1 MRVAFLAQHLKSSGG
16 AERVL
21 SVFANEMSSR
31 QGYEVSVVLMF
42 PQESEYWL
50 DSRVRKVY
58 LYESESQYSDSSS
71 FDRMR
76 IIRNE
81 LKASRIDY
89 AIPFLWFICL
99 YTFAASIG
107 TNVKVIQTV
116 RNNPALVPSSVIMR
130 AARLVAIRFS
140 HGCFVQ
146 NKAQLEYFP
155 KRLRAK
161 MTVIP
166 NPVSSEFLDLET
178 DPSSYDVVVMVG
190 RLVEQKNHSM
200 MLKAVS
206 KLLDQG
212 RDIKVLIYGEGDLR
226 QDIAAEIEKLGLS
239 CNCRLMGGTRDVP
252 SVFSKAGVYVLT
264 SRYEG
269 QPNSLLEAMA
279 SGLPCIST
287 DCPTGPSDFLVDGQ
301 NGFLVD
307 VDDVDV
313 LASRLAGLLESP
325 SMRTEIGLA
334 AKETIS
340 EACSPRVL
348 TDRLIDAFITK

>member
-1 MRVAFLAQHLKSSGG
+1 MKIAFLAQHLRSSGG

-31 QGYEVSVVLMF
+31 QGYEVSVILMF
-42 PQESEYWL
+42 PQESEYRL
-50 DSRVRKVY
+50 DSRVRRVC
-58 LYESESQYSDSSS
+58 LYESERQYGASNP
-71 FDRMR
+71 FDR
-76 IIRNE
+76 IRKVRDE
-81 LKASRIDY
+81 FKASGIDY

-116 RNNPALVPSSVIMR
+116 RNNPALVPSSRAMR
-130 AARLVAIRFS
+130 VARLVAMRFS

-146 NKAQLEYFP
+146 NNAQLEYFP
-155 KRLRAK
+155 KGLRAK
-161 MTVIP
+161 MAVIP
-166 NPVSSEFLDLET
+166 NPVSSVFLELET
-178 DPSSYDVVVMVG
+178 DPSRFDTVVMVG
-190 RLVEQKNHSM
+190 RLVEQKNHNM

-206 KLLDQG
+206 RLCEQG
-212 RDIKVLIYGEGDLR
+212 RKIKVLIYGDGDLR
-226 QDIAAEIEKLGLS
+226 QVLAADIEKAGLS
-239 CNCRLMGGTRDVP
+239 ENCKLMGGTRDVP
-252 SVFSKAGVYVLT
+252 GVFSKAGLYVLT

-301 NGFLVD
+301 NGFLVGI
-307 VDDVDV
+307 DDVDT
-313 LASRLAGLLESP
+313 LASRLARLLDSP
-325 SMRTEIGLA
+325 SMRTEIGHA

-348 TDRLIDAFITK
+348 TDRLIDAFIS